1 MIYLLEPESKPVIIN
16 QITNYDHCT
25 IQNVNETK
33 TAKVKTTKF
42 KHKLDSG
49 IFTFLDDE

>member
-1 MIYLLEPESKPVIIN
+1 MFIDDEEPESQPVIIN

-33 TAKVKTTKF
+33 TAKVKTTKYKTWISF
-42 KHKLDSG
+42 
-49 IFTFLDDE
+49 